1 MLFFGKKPS
10 ISQKA
15 CWAESAWRK
24 VSPAVLDAGSRAYA
38 AFASSPFARR
48 ARWAGALGVVGRA
61 GGGQRAARSH
71 AEAARRSKMAP
82 AAALRRPNTP
92 LAPRGGRSARR
103 RGTISPIFLACVATH
118 KNNG

>member
-38 AFASSPFARR
+38 AFASSPCSPGVPGGRARR
-48 ARWAGALGVVGRA
+48 ASWAGRAVRSGR
-61 GGGQRAARSH
+61 H
-71 AEAARRSKMAP
+71 EAMR
-82 AAALRRPNTP
+82 NG
-92 LAPRGGRSARR
+92 RGGAKWRQPWFCGGRIRLSPRAVDVR
-103 RGTISPIFLACVATH
+103 RGVAVQL
-118 KNNG
+118 